1 MTPEQLKQAIQ
12 LQKEIDKLEEIG
24 EYGIR
29 LLVKHILTGA
39 FKEYRNTWLSREH
52 EIPSFLSERIQE
64 VIVDEIEAR
73 KIMLV
78 NLGCEEQ

>member
-1 MTPEQLKQAIQ
+1 MTPEQVKEVIQ
-12 LQKEIDKLEEIG
+12 LQKEIDKLEEIR

-52 EIPSFLSERIQE
+52 EIPSFLSERIHE
-64 VIVDEIEAR
+64 VIKDEIETR